1 MSVFRILDI
10 AGTAM
15 NAESVRLNAT
25 ASNLANA
32 ESVSSSID
40 TVYKARRPLFAAA
53 MDEALERNKEQ
64 GEPADPKSGEPYG
77 IGVALRG
84 IVESDA
90 PAVKE
95 YSPNHPL
102 ADENGYIYRPNVN
115 PVEEM
120 TDMISASRNY
130 QTAVQIASNAKSM
143 LQATLR
149 LGQSQS

>member
-32 ESVSSSID
+32 ESVSSSVD
-40 TVYKARRPLFAAA
+40 TVYKARRPLFQAA
-53 MDEALERNKEQ
+53 MDEAMRLNSES
-64 GEPADPKSGEPYG
+64 GEPVDPHSGEPYG
-77 IGVALRG
+77 IGVALKG
-84 IVESDA
+84 IIESDA
-90 PAVKE
+90 PAIQE
-95 YSPNHPL
+95 YNPSHPL
-102 ADENGYIYRPNVN
+102 ADEKGYIYRPNVN

-143 LQATLR
+143 FQATLR
-149 LGQSQS
+149 LGQSNG

>member
-64 GEPADPKSGEPYG
+64 GEPADPESGEPYG

-90 PAVKE
+90 PAIKE

>member
-40 TVYKARRPLFAAA
+40 TVYKARRPLFAVA
-53 MDEALERNKEQ
+53 MDEALQRNEEQ
-64 GEPADPKSGEPYG
+64 GEPTDPKSGEPYG
-77 IGVALRG
+77 IGVALKG

-90 PAVKE
+90 PAIKE

>member
-32 ESVSSSID
+32 ESVSSSVD

-53 MDEALERNKEQ
+53 MDEAMRLNSEN
-64 GEPADPKSGEPYG
+64 GEPVDPKSGEPYG
-77 IGVALRG
+77 IGVSLKG

-90 PAVKE
+90 PAIQE
-95 YSPNHPL
+95 YNPNHPL
-102 ADENGYIYRPNVN
+102 ADDKGYIYRPNVN

-130 QTAVQIASNAKSM
+130 QTAVQVASNAKSM

-149 LGQSQS
+149 LGQSNA